1 MSEQIFNKIY
11 ELLSNNEAK
20 FKVLNHESA
29 TTSEEVAK
37 LRGTKMSQGAKALVC
52 SIKGVD
58 EEKFR
63 QIFKDENV
71 LNDYL
76 ISDEKPAMK
85 AGKIYI
91 LAILPADMQA
101 NLDILTQKFDGKRA
115 SLASPDEVLALTD
128 CVFGSVPPF
137 SFHKNLHIVVDERL
151 LQRNDEIAFNAGLL
165 DRSIILNTKDYTKI
179 VRPTLINFAE

>member
-1 MSEQIFNKIY
+1 MSEQIFNKIHD
-11 ELLSNNEAK
+11 LLSKNGAK
-20 FKVLNHESA
+20 FRVIEHESA
-29 TTSEEVAK
+29 RTSEEVAK
-37 LRGTKMSQGAKALVC
+37 IRGTKMSQGAKALVC

-71 LNDYL
+71 LEGYL
-76 ISDEKPAMK
+76 LDDERPVMK
-85 AGKIYI
+85 AGKIYL
-91 LAILPADMQA
+91 LAVLPADEQA
-101 NLDILTQKFDGKRA
+101 DLDALAQKFDGKRA
-115 SLASPDEVLALTD
+115 SLASPEEVTALAD

-165 DRSIILNTKDYTKI
+165 DRSIILNTKDYTRI
-179 VRPTLINFAE
+179 VQPTLINFAE